1 MEKLYRLN
9 RPTLS
14 VDTKTLETVTIPQG
28 ELVAVGDEREDRMV
42 NVTWNGRTL
51 MMFRQDVMR
60 GKIVTAR
67 G

>member
-51 MMFRQDVMR
+51 MMFRHS
-60 GKIVTAR
+60 TAPSIEAKSR
-67 G
+67 